1 MKKQLH
7 NVLLQVSCI
16 FVMAALLLLPGH
28 VRAQSNSISGT
39 VANLTNTPLP
49 LATIMVKQSKASVVS
64 DASGKFSINAVA
76 GQTLVISSVGYE
88 TKEVAVQNESDLLIT
103 LSQLNATLDEVVVV
117 GYGTQKKKDLTGSIS
132 SVNINDTKKY
142 STSDISQLL

>member
-88 TKEVAVQNESDLLIT
+88 TKEVAVQNESNLLII
-103 LSQLNATLDEVVVV
+103 LLLYV
-117 GYGTQKKKDLTGSIS
+117 
-132 SVNINDTKKY
+132 
-142 STSDISQLL
+142 SQLLAALPETPVWPSKLPDGQLCRIYQDRDCFLC